1 MMEISAVPQPIA
13 KRTKQEHSSIR
24 RPTGREPML
33 RLIIEDVAELA
44 ALAAFAGTVLCW
56 ANAFVA

>member
-1 MMEISAVPQPIA
+1 MLKSVIQ
-13 KRTKQEHSSIR
+13 R
-24 RPTGREPML
+24 GRELML

>member
-1 MMEISAVPQPIA
+1 LQKEQNRNMLKSVTQ
-13 KRTKQEHSSIR
+13 
-24 RPTGREPML
+24 TGREPML

-56 ANAFVA
+56 ANAFAA